1 MAETAS
7 VGSGGRAR
15 SAGRRS
21 GRFPRLGG
29 ATWSFALAWEL
40 AERRGTGAY
49 LVVGGRPRMARSR
62 WFAAQVPFLLRPEG
76 VPA

>member
-1 MAETAS
+1 MAETAFA
-7 VGSGGRAR
+7 GL
-15 SAGRRS
+15 GRRQPS
-21 GRFPRLGG
+21 RFPRLGG

-49 LVVGGRPRMARSR
+49 LVVGRRPRFARTR
-62 WFAAQVPFLLRPEG
+62 WFAAQVPFLPSPEE